1 MLLPLRHVPQQK
13 EHRAADGAG
22 HGHAGRRDPH
32 GPPPH
37 LDPTGYPR
45 GVRMHERRLDL
56 AQRGRAPHLGGPRG
70 LGLRRQS
77 RGAFL
82 RCPRLLGFRRSS
94 LRCALVSRPA
104 SVLLDVTLLSPCV
117 ADGCNWT
124 LERRSGG
131 EG

>member
-22 HGHAGRRDPH
+22 HGHAGRGDPH

-56 AQRGRAPHLGGPRG
+56 AQGRGTPHFSRPRG
-70 LGLRRQS
+70 LGLRPL
-77 RGAFL
+77 L
-82 RCPRLLGFRRSS
+82 RVGLL
-94 LRCALVSRPA
+94 RPDLA
-104 SVLLDVTLLSPCV
+104 CF
-117 ADGCNWT
+117 
-124 LERRSGG
+124 
-131 EG
+131 